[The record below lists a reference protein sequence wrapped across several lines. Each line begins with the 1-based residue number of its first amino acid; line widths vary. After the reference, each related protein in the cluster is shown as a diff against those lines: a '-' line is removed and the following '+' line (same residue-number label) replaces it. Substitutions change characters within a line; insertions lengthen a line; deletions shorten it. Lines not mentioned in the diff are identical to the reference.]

1 MSPLNSAINVTTFWA
16 SIGIVAS
23 AVGGLFTM
31 QLSHTSAN
39 GHSSLAEQ
47 SEVSDVKIKIER
59 IETEVRHNKE
69 ILNDLKTDIRHIK
82 KEQDDFNKEV
92 LEVIRGD

>member
-1 MSPLNSAINVTTFWA
+1 MSFINSEITATTFWA
-16 SIGIVAS
+16 SLGIVAS

-31 QLSHTSAN
+31 QLSHTNAN

-82 KEQDDFNKEV
+82 REQDDFNKEV
-92 LEVIRGD
+92 LEVIRGN

>member
-1 MSPLNSAINVTTFWA
+1 MTHVTPTTLWA
-16 SIGIVAS
+16 SLGIVAS

-47 SEVSDVKIKIER
+47 SEVSDVKIKVGR

-69 ILNDLKTDIRHIK
+69 ILNDLKVDIRHIK
-82 KEQDDFNKEV
+82 KEQDDFKK
-92 LEVIRGD
+92 LKKKP